1 MSGQRG
7 RSGGR
12 RVGAGRKQNPKETF
26 LPPKEKDIIDDI
38 TTAETEKPQ
47 TTAKKDKESIIQVMN
62 TCDMKDLKC
71 PIEFSTMPFAQN
83 AWNYVIE
90 LDKNSKYH
98 LLNERHYECLKSY
111 CLAVEVR
118 QRLIEKW
125 EEQNKAMTIYAGSVL
140 KINPV
145 VKEIDAKSNQI
156 NKFAED
162 LGLTI
167 LSEFRMAEMS
177 LKNKDDNNDDDGMF
191 D

>member
-1 MSGQRG
+1 MSGTRG
-7 RSGGR
+7 RSGGKR
-12 RVGAGRKQNPKETF
+12 IGAGRKPLPKET
-26 LPPKEKDIIDDI
+26 LEPIVEQPKE
-38 TTAETEKPQ
+38 TKP
-47 TTAKKDKESIIQVMN
+47 KKDKESIIKVMN
-62 TCDMKDLKC
+62 TCDMKELKC
-71 PIEFSTMPFAQN
+71 PVEFDSMPFAKQSW
-83 AWNYVIE
+83 AYVLE

-98 LLNERHYECLKSY
+98 LLNEKHYEALKSY
-111 CLAVEVR
+111 CIAVEVR

-167 LSEFRMAEMS
+167 LSEFKMAEMRA
-177 LKNKDDNNDDDGMF
+177 KNKDEEDNDEGMF

>member
-7 RSGGR
+7 RSGGKR
-12 RVGAGRKQNPKETF
+12 ANAGRKPLPKET
-26 LPPKEKDIIDDI
+26 LEPIEQPKE
-38 TTAETEKPQ
+38 TKP
-47 TTAKKDKESIIQVMN
+47 KKDKESIIKVMN
-62 TCDMKDLKC
+62 TCDMKELKC
-71 PIEFSTMPFAQN
+71 PVEFENMLHAKN

-90 LDKNSKYH
+90 LYKNSKYN
-98 LLNERHYECLKSY
+98 LLNEKHFEILRSY
-111 CLAVEVR
+111 ALAVEIR

-125 EEQNKAMTIYAGSVL
+125 EEQGKAMTIYAGSVL

-167 LSEFRMAEMS
+167 FSEFKMAEIRQKKAGEVLS
-177 LKNKDDNNDDDGMF
+177 DEDEEF